1 MRLKVYSGPLGNL
14 REPPFDGDEMNLHMP
29 QDPEAES
36 ELKNL
41 AAVPYQIISPGNNA
55 PIIGIYQ
62 DSMLGSYRFTREN
75 ISFSHKEAMNLLMMF
90 DRVNPAALTG
100 GKSVNDRIS
109 NFEVMSQILPPLS
122 IKVKNKQFD
131 GEKENIAESNN
142 VVEIKDGHYLRG
154 QMDKGILGS
163 GTKGLIHR
171 VCNSFGNM
179 ASAKFIDDLQNI
191 VTEYMKQSS
200 FSVGISDLITSAT
213 TNAKIISIITDKKT
227 DVKKLIDQV
236 QVGIFENN
244 SGKTNEEEFETK
256 INNILGK
263 AQSEA
268 GREALK
274 NLSKDN
280 RFVIMFN
287 AGSKGTEIN
296 IQQMTAC
303 LGQQNVDGKRIPY
316 GFEHRTLPHYTKYD
330 DSPVARGFVESSY
343 INGLSPQEV
352 FFHAMGGRIG
362 LIDTAVKSVV
372 SNTPIIIIENGEPRY
387 VEIGKWIDNQL
398 DNCATP
404 EDIQH
409 FTERRMELLN
419 TANIYI
425 PTTDENGIV
434 TWGEVTA
441 VTRHDPGTELY
452 EIKTSGGR
460 SVIVTESKSL
470 LIWNSVAKKL
480 VETLTP
486 EIKVGDCVPVTAELC
501 EPPIIKESIDMS
513 VYLPKTKYI
522 YGTEFNTAIQMMEH
536 AMEERSKIP
545 DGWWEENNGLNF
557 VLPYV
562 KKASLQRTLIRS
574 NTDNIKSGFI
584 YPYHA
589 ARKGTSI
596 SDHFELNEENGIFIG
611 LFLAEGNAFRNTVT
625 ITNMN
630 DDIIAFM
637 KNWFE
642 KKNIC
647 STERRRINKIG
658 GTTRTITG
666 NSSILA
672 TFITKLVG
680 SGAANKYVPT
690 EAFIAPRAFVKG
702 LLNGYYSGDGTIGKN
717 SVEVGSA
724 SSRLIEGISMLC
736 SRFGIFGKVF
746 KTQLKSNN
754 LGTQNIKPTYRLS
767 IRAQWGQ
774 KFAETISLIDDK
786 KMKKMSGI
794 KWNTNHRN
802 FETYNDIV
810 LDKIVEIN
818 IVGVEKYPKVYDL
831 TIPSTLN
838 FGLANGLQVRDTSTT
853 GYIQRR
859 LIKGMEDLMVNYDMT
874 VRSSKGK
881 VVQFSYGDDG
891 IDTIKVENQE
901 IPIVEMTMQDIYA
914 HFNVPE
920 DDKGKSKALSG
931 MFVKSALTRQKKQEA
946 ELNEKCKKYT
956 DYMIENRSKIIKNI
970 FNYKSDKVVRLP
982 VAFMHIIQNVM
993 GQQNVNPNSL
1003 VDITMLEAFDLI
1015 EETFDNLLKIQY
1027 AKPTELFRVMY
1038 FYYLSPK
1045 DLLLNKRFNKKALDI
1060 LMQTIVL
1067 DYKRSIVAP
1076 GEMVGMIAAQ
1086 SIGEPTTQMSQPFC
1100 EHIRCAKINKNT
1112 KMISMVSGPIG
1123 ELCDAVIEANP
1134 DYTFNTGHV
1143 DSVETLL
1150 DTLEDEYY
1158 IIGVDAQEKTHWN
1171 KISHVSRHPVNGNLM
1186 TCTTK
1191 SGRKVTTTLSHS
1203 HLVRDNQTVVPIV
1216 GADLKEGMRIPVAK
1230 HIDNTFVNEFVKIG
1244 SQDCKLDYL
1253 FGWFVGAYL
1262 AEGNVTKYSVCITNI
1277 SEHFINQTKQFAAR
1291 FDKTCN
1297 VNKRQG
1303 EYGPSTQT
1311 SFSCKHVAE
1320 LLLSTCGTG
1329 SFVKIV
1335 PNFAFLAPLEF
1346 KAGLIQAYMDGDGNF
1361 QSDEKH
1367 HQIRC
1372 CSRSKQLSKDMAL
1385 MLNYFDIF
1393 ASIKENFVRGSP
1405 IYNLSISAK
1414 YAKQYED
1421 KIGSLVHADKLM
1433 NLVKYCERT
1442 DAINLSDEIDKITG
1456 LGEII
1461 AKCGKVLKLPGQ
1473 SRNYGRWA
1481 KKESIGRRTLEKY
1494 IEVFETSENVELISE
1509 ELRILKQAASS
1520 GVIWDE
1526 IVNIEIIVPDQSE
1539 YVYDFTVPAN
1549 QTFMTDY
1556 GVIVHNT
1563 LNSVTYET
1571 EIIVRDREGRIKKTQ
1586 IGDFI
1591 ENKIK
1596 VATKTE
1602 YYKDKDTTYSEVD
1615 DYYEIPSCTEDGEM
1629 LWKRIEAVTK
1639 HPVINTDG
1647 TNVMLK
1653 ITTKEQ
1659 REVIVTKAK
1668 GILKLVNGKIIG
1680 ITGEELNVGDYLPV
1694 SKMQVDFAETKE
1706 LDLRT
1711 ILSPTEYIY
1720 SSEIEK
1726 AKAVMTEHHWW
1737 SKHQGSTFTLPYK
1750 RSDTFVAKVSEK
1762 LRPGC
1767 KTKTT
1772 FAPGCVYMLQ
1782 SNFNDYQIPENLP
1795 LDYNL
1800 GYLVGAYAAEGCMNR
1815 FQVSIANNVNSYFAP
1830 ILEFCE
1836 KHHLT
1841 TKIYK
1846 VEDKNQKGWTSQDIR
1861 IYSTVLCRLL
1871 EHFCGKLSHNKFV
1884 SNEIIFSNKECLLGF
1899 MDAYI
1904 GGDGCVNTN
1913 SKQIGHSP
1921 DISMASVSKEL
1932 LMDVQQILNILG
1944 VYSKIYKP
1952 KKMETNNRGSKDIKQ
1967 IYQLFVRNKQSQKL
1981 ASMLNIK
1988 LDYKQENLKK
1998 ILAHDFKYEYCHSDT
2013 MVPNEIDGQIVMIP
2027 RDKMTNCFD
2036 TYFDKVISI
2045 EEVSNTTN
2053 YAYDLTISDTR
2064 NFNIYNGLAN
2074 RDTFHFAGV
2083 ASKSNVT
2090 RGVPRIEEILSLSA
2104 SLKNPS
2110 LTVYLKPEEETD
2122 RDKASTIQYMLEHT
2136 RLEEIVKSIEICFDP
2151 DDLNTL
2157 IDEDKNTMAQYRE
2170 FETMVAECLNS
2181 PVEEEQGD
2189 KSKWIIRIIMDPEVM
2204 LEKNITMDDVNFT
2217 LNNTYKDEISCVY
2230 SDYNADKLV
2239 FRIRMKNIID
2249 NAKSRSQKKAKL
2261 NPLDQSDQIYIL
2273 KNFQD
2278 TLLNNIV
2285 LRGVKNINKVIL
2297 RKIKDNL
2304 VEKAGAY
2311 IKKDIWVLDTIGTN
2325 MLDVLGLDYIDP
2337 NRTFSND
2344 IIEIY
2349 HVLGMEAARFALYNE
2364 LAEVLEFD
2372 GAYVNAHHMALLCD
2386 RMTFNYKMVSIF
2398 RHGINNDDI
2407 GPIAKASFE
2416 ETPEMFLKAA
2426 RHAELDTMRGISANV
2441 MCGQEGLYGTASFQ
2455 VVLDINEM
2463 INLDEKYKY
2472 ECKADEDIIEE
2483 SLFAGLSEKEEVC
2496 SKRQLEIDTNVS
2508 NLKMEEMGNDNDY
2521 DPFA

>member
-1 MRLKVYSGPLGNL
+1 
-14 REPPFDGDEMNLHMP
+14 MNLHMA

-36 ELKNL
+36 ELRNL

-90 DRVNPAALTG
+90 DRVNPLALTG
-100 GKSVNDRIS
+100 GKSVNDRIT
-109 NFEVMSQILPPLS
+109 NFQVLSQILPPMS

-131 GEKENIAESNN
+131 GEKENAAESNN

-200 FSVGISDLITSAT
+200 FSVGISDLITSST
-213 TNAKIISIITDKKT
+213 TNVKIINIITDKKT
-227 DVKKLIDQV
+227 DVKNLIDQV
-236 QVGIFENN
+236 QVGVFENS

-268 GREALK
+268 GRESLK

-280 RFVIMFN
+280 RFVVMFN
-287 AGSKGTEIN
+287 SGSKGTEIN

-362 LIDTAVKSVV
+362 LIDTAVK
-372 SNTPIIIIENGEPRY
+372 
-387 VEIGKWIDNQL
+387 
-398 DNCATP
+398 
-404 EDIQH
+404 
-409 FTERRMELLN
+409 
-419 TANIYI
+419 
-425 PTTDENGIV
+425 
-434 TWGEVTA
+434 
-441 VTRHDPGTELY
+441 
-452 EIKTSGGR
+452 
-460 SVIVTESKSL
+460 
-470 LIWNSVAKKL
+470 
-480 VETLTP
+480 
-486 EIKVGDCVPVTAELC
+486 
-501 EPPIIKESIDMS
+501 
-513 VYLPKTKYI
+513 
-522 YGTEFNTAIQMMEH
+522 
-536 AMEERSKIP
+536 
-545 DGWWEENNGLNF
+545 
-557 VLPYV
+557 
-562 KKASLQRTLIRS
+562 
-574 NTDNIKSGFI
+574 
-584 YPYHA
+584 
-589 ARKGTSI
+589 
-596 SDHFELNEENGIFIG
+596 
-611 LFLAEGNAFRNTVT
+611 
-625 ITNMN
+625 
-630 DDIIAFM
+630 
-637 KNWFE
+637 
-642 KKNIC
+642 
-647 STERRRINKIG
+647 
-658 GTTRTITG
+658 
-666 NSSILA
+666 
-672 TFITKLVG
+672 
-680 SGAANKYVPT
+680 
-690 EAFIAPRAFVKG
+690 
-702 LLNGYYSGDGTIGKN
+702 
-717 SVEVGSA
+717 
-724 SSRLIEGISMLC
+724 
-736 SRFGIFGKVF
+736 
-746 KTQLKSNN
+746 
-754 LGTQNIKPTYRLS
+754 
-767 IRAQWGQ
+767 
-774 KFAETISLIDDK
+774 
-786 KMKKMSGI
+786 
-794 KWNTNHRN
+794 
-802 FETYNDIV
+802 
-810 LDKIVEIN
+810 
-818 IVGVEKYPKVYDL
+818 
-831 TIPSTLN
+831 
-838 FGLANGLQVRDTSTT
+838 TSTT

-901 IPIVEMTMQDIYA
+901 IPIVEMTVQDIYA
-914 HFNVPE
+914 HFNIPE
-920 DDKGKSKALSG
+920 DTKGKSKALSG
-931 MFVKSALTRQKKQEA
+931 MFVKSALTRQKKQEEQINA
-946 ELNEKCKKYT
+946 KCQQYT
-956 DYMIENRSKIIKNI
+956 QYMIENRAKIIKNI
-970 FNYKSDKVVRLP
+970 FNFKSDKVVRLP

-1003 VDITMLEAFDLI
+1003 VDITMLEAFDII
-1015 EETFDNLLKIQY
+1015 EETYNSLLKIHY
-1027 AKPTELFRVMY
+1027 AKPTELFKVMY

-1060 LMQTIVL
+1060 LLQTIVL

-1086 SIGEPTTQMSQPFC
+1086 SIGEPTTQMSILFC
-1100 EHIRCAKINKNT
+1100 DHIRCAKINKNT

-1123 ELCDAVIEANP
+1123 ELCDGLIEENP

-1150 DTLEDEYY
+1150 DALEDEYY
-1158 IIGVDAQEKTHWN
+1158 IIGVDGQEKTQWN

-1186 TCTTK
+1186 SCTTK

-1203 HLVRDNQTVVPIV
+1203 HLIRDNQTVVPIV

-1230 HIDNTFVNEFVKIG
+1230 HIDNTFVNDFVTIDNK
-1244 SQDCKLDYL
+1244 QYKLDYL

-1262 AEGNVTKYSVCITNI
+1262 AEGNVSNYGVCITNV
-1277 SEHFINQTKQFAAR
+1277 SEYFIEQTKQFAAR
-1291 FDKTCN
+1291 FDKECR
-1297 VNKRQG
+1297 VYKRIC

-1311 SFSCKHVAE
+1311 SFSCKPLADF
-1320 LLLSTCGTG
+1320 LLSTCGTG
-1329 SFVKIV
+1329 SFVKII
-1335 PNFAFLAPLEF
+1335 PDFAFLAPLEF

-1367 HQIRC
+1367 HQIRS

-1405 IYNLSISAK
+1405 IYNLSVSAK
-1414 YAKQYED
+1414 YAKLYED
-1421 KIGSLVHADKLM
+1421 QIGSLVHTDKLM

-1442 DAINLSDEIDKITG
+1442 DVHSLSDDIDKITG
-1456 LGEII
+1456 LGAII
-1461 AKCGKVLKLPGQ
+1461 AKCGKLLELPGQ

-1494 IEVFETSENVELISE
+1494 IEVFETSEKVELIADE
-1509 ELRILKQAASS
+1509 IRILKQASQS

-1526 IVNIEIIVPDQSE
+1526 IVNIEIIVPEQSE

-1571 EIIVRDREGRIKKTQ
+1571 EIIVRDREGKIKKTQ

-1659 REVIVTKAK
+1659 REVVVTKAK

-1694 SKMQVDFAETKE
+1694 SKMQVDFAETRVLNLKS
-1706 LDLRT
+1706 

-1726 AKAVMTEHHWW
+1726 AKAVMTEYHWW
-1737 SKHQGSTFTLPYK
+1737 AKHRGSTFILPYS
-1750 RSDTFVAKVSEK
+1750 RSDSFMVKVSEK

-1815 FQVSIANNVNSYFAP
+1815 FQVSISNNVDSYFAP

-1836 KHHLT
+1836 KHNLT

-1913 SKQIGHSP
+1913 SKNHSP

-1944 VYSKIYKP
+1944 VYSKISKF
-1952 KKMETNNRGSKDIKQ
+1952 KKQETNNRGSKDIKQ
-1967 IYQLFVRNKQSQKL
+1967 LYYLFVRNKQSQKL

-2074 RDTFHFAGV
+2074 RDTFHFAGI

-2110 LTVYLKPEEETD
+2110 LTVFLKPEDETD
-2122 RDKASTIQYMLEHT
+2122 REKASTIQYMLEHT
-2136 RLEEIVKSIEICFDP
+2136 RLEEIVKSVEICFDP

-2157 IDEDKNTMAQYRE
+2157 IDEDKNTMSQYRE
-2170 FETMVAECLNS
+2170 FETMIAECAENS
-2181 PVEEEQGD
+2181 AEEEGE

-2217 LNNTYKDEISCVY
+2217 LNNVYKEEISCVY

-2337 NRTFSND
+2337 SRTYSND
-2344 IIEIY
+2344 IIEIFN
-2349 HVLGMEAARFALYNE
+2349 VLGMEAARSAIYNE

-2386 RMTFNYKMVSIF
+2386 RMTFNFKMISIF

-2441 MCGQEGLYGTASFQ
+2441 MCGQEGLYGTAAFQ
-2455 VVLDINEM
+2455 VVLDLNEM

-2472 ECKADEDIIEE
+2472 EYKSNEDIIEA
-2483 SLFAGLSEKEEVC
+2483 SLFPGLEEKDDMC
-2496 SKRQLEIDTNVS
+2496 SQKQLEIETNVA
-2508 NLKMEEMGNDNDY
+2508 NIKMDEMGKDNDY